1 MNMNTQFKINS
12 KRGKYAITLLWLI
25 FALEIISLIL
35 YISQYQILNQN
46 SNENNVPQSI
56 LTFAN
61 NSIDAIGILYTIIY
75 IMSAIAFLMWF
86 RRAYYNLHLKVN
98 HLSYKESWSL
108 WSWFV
113 PILNLF
119 RPYQIMIELFLHTDI
134 LLSKKI
140 KNYQPS
146 HASSLI
152 GFWWFLWLISS
163 FFGNYVFRYSS
174 NANSTEELITSAMLS
189 IINSVIGIGSA
200 LITIHLL
207 KIYTKEEPL
216 FYEINEEKYEA
227 IRA

>member
-1 MNMNTQFKINS
+1 MSTQIKINS
-12 KRGKYAITLLWLI
+12 KRGKYAITLIWII

-35 YISQYQILNQN
+35 YTSQFQILNQN
-46 SNENNVPQSI
+46 LDKNNIPQSI
-56 LTFAN
+56 LTVAN
-61 NSIDAIGILYTIIY
+61 NSIDIVGIVYTIIY
-75 IMSAIAFLMWF
+75 IISAIAFLMWF
-86 RRAYYNLHLKVN
+86 RRAYYNLHLKVK

-113 PILNLF
+113 PVINLF

-140 KNYQPS
+140 NNYTPS

-163 FFGNYVFRYSS
+163 FFGNYVFRYSA
-174 NANSTEELITSAMLS
+174 NANSSEELVTSAMLS
-189 IINSVIGIGSA
+189 IINSVIGISSA
-200 LITIHLL
+200 LITIKLL

-227 IRA
+227 LRA